1 MAFLGDFLA
10 TGIGSVPHTDPGRI
24 TQLIVERFAEAPFWP
39 QLSRRSFLEQMLVQ
53 FTEAIPGIAIDED
66 ARQVRYFT
74 PSPEA
79 QTEFYEN
86 YLAGNLEYFDTSPDY
101 ACGLPSLLDALG
113 ANGRPAPSFVKGHI
127 VGPITLGL
135 SVLDTEGR
143 AIIYDESAADVVIKG
158 LEMKARRQT
167 DIFKGIGSHPIIFM
181 DEPYLSSF
189 GSPFASLSRE
199 RIIGILNDIIGPLH
213 EAGARVGV
221 HCCGNT
227 DWSMLL
233 ESDTDIVNFDAFEYF
248 KGFACFE
255 SHIVD
260 FLKRGGVIAWGI
272 APTVSYTGAET
283 VDSLADMLLGEIDAL
298 SAKGIDAEQLRKQS
312 IITPACGVGPMA
324 DEKKAEEVLILASE
338 VAKELRDRRIR

>member
-24 TQLIVERFAEAPFWP
+24 TGLIVERFAEAPFWP
-39 QLSRRSFLEQMLVQ
+39 QLSRRRFLEQMLVQ
-53 FTEAIPGIAIDED
+53 FTEAMPGIIVDED
-66 ARQVRYFT
+66 ARRVGYVT
-74 PSPEA
+74 PAPEA
-79 QTEFYEN
+79 QAEFYEN

-101 ACGLPSLLDALG
+101 ACGFPTFLDALRS
-113 ANGRPAPSFVKGHI
+113 NGRSVPTFVKGHI

-135 SVLDTEGR
+135 SILDGEGKP
-143 AIIYDESAADVVIKG
+143 IIYDESAADIAIKG
-158 LEMKARRQT
+158 LEMKARRQAE
-167 DIFKGIGSHPIIFM
+167 IFKELGSNPIIFM

-213 EAGARVGV
+213 EAGAKVGV

-233 ESDTDIVNFDAFEYF
+233 ETDADIVNFDAFEYF
-248 KGFACFE
+248 DGFACFE
-255 SHIVD
+255 SHIAD
-260 FLKRGGVIAWGI
+260 FLDRDGVIAWGI

-283 VDSLADMLLGEIDAL
+283 AGSLADTLVGQIGAL
-298 SAKGIDAEQLRKQS
+298 SAKGIDAARLWKQS
-312 IITPACGVGPMA
+312 LITPACGVGPMV
-324 DEKKAEEVLILASE
+324 DEEKAEQVLILASE
-338 VAKELRDRRIR
+338 VAKEIRNRKK